1 MTEAQRLTS
10 GVVRTR
16 HGVRRLR
23 DNRAALAAA
32 AIIVVLALLALF
44 GPWLSP
50 YSYDALDWQ
59 HLAAPPGL
67 IASHWLGTDP
77 LGRDLYVRTL
87 YGLRLSLLIGV
98 LATAVSVGIG
108 VAWGAIAGYVGGR
121 ADSWMMRAVDVLYA
135 LPYLFVVIILATVF
149 DRGSVAMLLLA
160 IGAVG
165 WLTMARVVRGQTLS
179 LKRREFIEAARAT
192 GLGTPAILLRH
203 IVPNLAGT
211 VAVYATLT
219 IPELITYE
227 SFLSFLGLGVQEPR
241 ASLGSL
247 INEGARQMLT
257 APWMLLV
264 PAAVLVAAAALF
276 QPTRGWPARCARS
289 RCALRRRARARC
301 CASRSLASSLPPRTA
316 KWPPSGTCRS
326 ASSAVS
332 AWVWSG
338 SPAPAKRQLFLATL
352 GLLPATAR
360 VTGSASLGGAPLI
373 GRPQRELDRIRGA
386 RIGLV
391 FQDPMTSLTPHLRVG
406 EQIAEPIVRHL
417 GASWGEARRKAL
429 ALLDRVRV
437 PDAARRLR
445 QYPHELSGGMR
456 QRVMIAIALAC
467 EPRAADRR

>member
-1 MTEAQRLTS
+1 MSEVQALGLGPVPARPA
-10 GVVRTR
+10 
-16 HGVRRLR
+16 RRLR
-23 DNRAALAAA
+23 RNRTAVAAA
-32 AIIVVLALLALF
+32 VVIVALALLAIV

-59 HLAAPPGL
+59 HLAVPPGL
-67 IASHWLGTDP
+67 TASHWLGTDP
-77 LGRDLYVRTL
+77 LGRDIYVRTL

-121 ADSWMMRAVDVLYA
+121 TDSWMMRTVDVLYA

-149 DRGSVAMLLLA
+149 ERGRVAMLLVA

-192 GLGTPAILLRH
+192 GLGTTSVLLRH

-227 SFLSFLGLGVQEPR
+227 SFLSFLGLGVQEPL

-264 PAAVLVAAAALF
+264 PA
-276 QPTRGWPARCARS
+276 
-289 RCALRRRARARC
+289 
-301 CASRSLASSLPPRTA
+301 
-316 KWPPSGTCRS
+316 
-326 ASSAVS
+326 
-332 AWVWSG
+332 
-338 SPAPAKRQLFLATL
+338 
-352 GLLPATAR
+352 GLLFTLLLCFNLLGDGLRDALDPAA
-360 VTGSASLGGAPLI
+360 
-373 GRPQRELDRIRGA
+373 
-386 RIGLV
+386 
-391 FQDPMTSLTPHLRVG
+391 H
-406 EQIAEPIVRHL
+406 
-417 GASWGEARRKAL
+417 
-429 ALLDRVRV
+429 
-437 PDAARRLR
+437 
-445 QYPHELSGGMR
+445 
-456 QRVMIAIALAC
+456 
-467 EPRAADRR
+467 